1 MKSSFGVHC
10 FCYACGTGWAE
21 YVLPAQCI
29 TCNETI
35 LLGYSRVIN
44 NQDMY
49 IGAVWSTKTN
59 EKQQLY
65 MEQSVNEESLFRTYR
80 VPLPK
85 SLYTLDS
92 FVFDWDTGDVL
103 DLNGERLCTLVFYL
117 EEVLELT

>member
-1 MKSSFGVHC
+1 
-10 FCYACGTGWAE
+10 
-21 YVLPAQCI
+21 
-29 TCNETI
+29 
-35 LLGYSRVIN
+35 
-44 NQDMY
+44 MY
-49 IGAVWSTKTN
+49 IGAVWSAETYG
-59 EKQQLY
+59 ERQLY
-65 MEQSVNEESLFRTYR
+65 IEQSVKEDSLFRTYR